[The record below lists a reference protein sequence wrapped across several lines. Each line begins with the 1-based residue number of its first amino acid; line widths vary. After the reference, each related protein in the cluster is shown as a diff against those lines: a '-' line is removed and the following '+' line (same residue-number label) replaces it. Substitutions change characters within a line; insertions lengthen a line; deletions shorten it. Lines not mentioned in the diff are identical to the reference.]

1 MSQVAVDDS
10 SHTNTT
16 FTHLA
21 KAKKEDGPLKIVGF
35 EPLAKRRKAADRNAT
50 FLIWLCLILALIP
63 LIWVLATVI
72 IKGAPAI
79 AHFSWW
85 NIGDLGFA
93 PDDKGVGHAIAGTL
107 LQVAMCTVISVPIGL
122 AIAIY
127 LVEYG
132 QGKVLGR
139 ITTFMVDI
147 LSGVPSIVAA
157 LFIYTVWVSILRFDR
172 SGFAVTLALILLM
185 IPVIVR
191 NTEEML
197 KVVPQDLREAS
208 YALGIPKWKT
218 IIKIVL
224 PTAAS
229 GIASGIML
237 AIARVMG
244 ESAPVIILVGS
255 TRAFNYDLFHGP
267 QSSLTLYMYDAF
279 RVTPDYADSAT
290 LWGSALTLVILIAI
304 LNILA
309 RVIAKA
315 IAPKTV

>member
-85 NIGDLGFA
+85 NNGDLGFA

-208 YALGIPKWKT
+208 YALGIP
-218 IIKIVL
+218 
-224 PTAAS
+224 
-229 GIASGIML
+229 SGIML

>member
-85 NIGDLGFA
+85 NNGDLGFA

-197 KVVPQDLREAS
+197 KVVP
-208 YALGIPKWKT
+208 KT
-218 IIKIVL
+218 YEKL
-224 PTAAS
+224 PTHWVS
-229 GIASGIML
+229 PNGRQLLKLFSPPQHPVSPL
-237 AIARVMG
+237 ALCWPLPA
-244 ESAPVIILVGS
+244 
-255 TRAFNYDLFHGP
+255 
-267 QSSLTLYMYDAF
+267 
-279 RVTPDYADSAT
+279 
-290 LWGSALTLVILIAI
+290 
-304 LNILA
+304 
-309 RVIAKA
+309 
-315 IAPKTV
+315 